1 MEGKPRGLSTL
12 NIVRRRRRHR
22 SQATLE
28 FAFAAP
34 LFLLCFL
41 AAVDAGLWAVQNS
54 SLVSGVENAARV
66 AASAGASPLGSTS
79 LDARQVTASIAGQ
92 LDRALFATRVVP
104 WCDPNPHAPCSPP
117 LPQSGTCGG
126 AGCKFAACPSTPS
139 EVEAVF
145 GPRVV
150 AVCVHEVHPPPCTTP
165 PPGTASPYP
174 PYCADSPT
182 VTVRAMG
189 FVAALVP
196 PGFGIGASGGELP
209 TDFIATTHTLRFAP

>member
-1 MEGKPRGLSTL
+1 MEGEARASLL
-12 NIVRRRRRHR
+12 RQRRRHHR

-54 SLVSGVENAARV
+54 SLVSGVENAARI
-66 AASAGASPLGSTS
+66 AASAGSSPLGSTA
-79 LDARQVTASIAGQ
+79 LDARQVTAAIAGQ
-92 LDRALFATRVVP
+92 LDRALFATRVVA
-104 WCDPNPHAPCSPP
+104 WCDLDPHAPCAPS
-117 LPQSGTCGG
+117 LPKNGVCGG
-126 AGCKFAACPSTPS
+126 AACKFASCPSTPAD
-139 EVEAVF
+139 VEAVF

-150 AVCVHEVHPPPCTTP
+150 AICVHEVDPPPCTTP
-165 PPGTASPYP
+165 PPGTPPPYP

-196 PGFGIGASGGELP
+196 PGFGVGASGGELP
-209 TDFIATTHTLRFAP
+209 TDFTATTHTLRFAR